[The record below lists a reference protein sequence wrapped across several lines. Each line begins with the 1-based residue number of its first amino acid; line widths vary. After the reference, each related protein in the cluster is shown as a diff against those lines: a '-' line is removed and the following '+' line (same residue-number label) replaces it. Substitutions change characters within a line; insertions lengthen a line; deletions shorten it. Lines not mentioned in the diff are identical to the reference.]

1 LVAQFS
7 NMDTRKKLF
16 GTILGFS
23 GTGLLASVYSVKTH
37 YEGGDHAICSF
48 NEVFNCDVVNH
59 SAYSEF
65 FGIPV
70 ALIGIAGYVFIMA
83 SIMQYKTSKNTLLM
97 NLISL
102 AVILG
107 AVFSAY
113 LTYIEAYVLYTWCII
128 CITSAISMFVVM
140 SASLWLRQID
150 EKNNTA

>member
-1 LVAQFS
+1 
-7 NMDTRKKLF
+7 MDKRTKLF
-16 GTILGFS
+16 GTIMSFS
-23 GTGLLASVYSVKTH
+23 GTGLLASLYSVKTH
-37 YEGGDHAICSF
+37 YEDSDHAICSF

-70 ALIGIAGYVFIMA
+70 AIIGIAGYVFIMA
-83 SIMQYKTSKNTLLM
+83 SIMQYRNSKNALLM

-102 AVILG
+102 SVILG
-107 AVFSAY
+107 AFFSAY

-150 EKNNTA
+150 EKTKTV